1 MRCIRRATSQD
12 SDIISRLRIN
22 EFRRSTEF
30 DLLLAD
36 QLKWNQCDEQ
46 HIVLAAWED
55 RLTAVST
62 MRAVVVLDAREALES
77 VQCSLPSRLKFPAIV
92 FNSGATH
99 LDYRGQGLNQ
109 AIRYYYLR
117 AAIRC
122 SIKAILSPV
131 YRGAPRIDFMKA
143 LGYRFMT
150 PEKSWQTKLAP
161 KKERILGVLPLNRM
175 GRAIDYLRTH
185 RGEVLHAYPWKGPH
199 FDFSLKKTV
208 EMRIE
213 HYRTPPPQ
221 RIRRIEHYRT
231 PPPQRISRYIHPA
244 RIRDATTSRGW

>member
-1 MRCIRRATSQD
+1 MKCIRRAISQD
-12 SDIISRLRIN
+12 SEIINCLRIN

-36 QLKWNQCDEQ
+36 QLKWNRCDDS

-55 RLTAVST
+55 RQTAVST
-62 MRAVVVLDAREALES
+62 MRAVVVRDVPEALES
-77 VQCSLPSRLKFPAIV
+77 VQCSLPDQLPFPAIA
-92 FNSGATH
+92 FSSAATH
-99 LDYRGQGLNQ
+99 MDYRRQGLNQ
-109 AIRYYYLR
+109 AIRYYFLC

-122 SIKAILSPV
+122 GIEAILSPI

-161 KKERILGVLPLNRM
+161 KKERILGILPHNRM

-185 RGEVLHAYPWKGPH
+185 RNEVLQAYPWEGPL
-199 FDFSLKKTV
+199 FEFPVEKTA
-208 EMRIE
+208 ETRIE
-213 HYRTPPPQ
+213 TNRPVPPH
-221 RIRRIEHYRT
+221 RKNRRMHRFV
-231 PPPQRISRYIHPA
+231 QAVHGSRDHRPGSA
-244 RIRDATTSRGW
+244 NGKGWRRAI

>member
-1 MRCIRRATSQD
+1 MTCIRRATSQD
-12 SDIISRLRIN
+12 SDIINRLRIN

-36 QLKWNQCDEQ
+36 QLKWNRCDDGN
-46 HIVLAAWED
+46 IVLAAWTD
-55 RLTAVST
+55 RRTAVST
-62 MRAVVVLDAREALES
+62 MRAVVVSTIPEALTS
-77 VQCSLPSRLKFPAIV
+77 VQCSLPDQLAFPAIV
-92 FNSGATH
+92 FNSAATH

-109 AIRYYYLR
+109 AIRYYFLR

-122 SIKAILSPV
+122 GIEAVLSPI

-161 KKERILGVLPLNRM
+161 KKERILGILPRNRM

-185 RGEVLHAYPWKGPH
+185 RNEVLHVYPWEGPL
-199 FDFSLKKTV
+199 FEFPLEKTV
-208 EMRIE
+208 ET
-213 HYRTPPPQ
+213 RTERRRPVLPQ
-221 RIRRIEHYRT
+221 RKSSRMHRIAQALCGFRDRRPGAAGSKSWRRAI
-231 PPPQRISRYIHPA
+231 
-244 RIRDATTSRGW
+244 